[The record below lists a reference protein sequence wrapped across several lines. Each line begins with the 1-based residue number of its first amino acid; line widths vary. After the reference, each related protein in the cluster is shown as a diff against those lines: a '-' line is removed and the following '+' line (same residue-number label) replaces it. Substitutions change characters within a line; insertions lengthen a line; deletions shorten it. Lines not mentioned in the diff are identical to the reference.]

1 MMLFKDRRDAGK
13 MLAKELSSYANKK
26 ETVVVGLARGG
37 VIVADEV
44 AKMLGLPLAVL
55 VVRKIGAPGN
65 EEFAL
70 GALSETGE
78 LLLNEQMG
86 VSSAYIQKIIERE
99 KKVAQER
106 SALYRGKKPQV
117 DFKNKVIIL
126 VDDGI
131 ATGSTMEVAIR
142 TMRNAKAKKIVLAV
156 PVAAPDSLKRLSAQ
170 VDETVCLAS
179 PSPFYAVGNFYR
191 EFGQTTDQEIIALL

>member
-44 AKMLGLPLAVL
+44 AKMLGLILAVL

-65 EEFAL
+65 EEYAL

-142 TMRNAKAKKIVLAV
+142 SMRKAKAKKIVLAV

-170 VDETVCLAS
+170 VDETVCLSS

-191 EFGQTTDQEIIALL
+191 EFGQTSDQEIIALL

>member
-1 MMLFKDRRDAGK
+1 MLFKDRRDAGK

-44 AKMLGLPLAVL
+44 AKMLGLILAVL

-65 EEFAL
+65 EEYAL

-142 TMRNAKAKKIVLAV
+142 SMRKAKAKKIVLAV

-170 VDETVCLAS
+170 VDETVCLSS

-191 EFGQTTDQEIIALL
+191 EFGQTSDQEIIALL